1 MTLVRR
7 MPLDELMALPR
18 SVERMFEDPF
28 FRPARWLYREAEL
41 PAVDVRTTPEAV
53 IVEAGLP
60 GLKAEDVEVSVDGD
74 MLTITGSFKK
84 EEEKE
89 EPGYFIRELQRGT
102 FKRVLT
108 LPVPVKTEGAEAHFK
123 DGLLTLT
130 LPKAIEAQPHRIEV
144 TGA

>member
-41 PAVDVRTTPEAV
+41 PALDVRTTAEAV

-74 MLTITGSFKK
+74 VLTITGSFKK

-89 EPGYFIRELQRGT
+89 EPGYFMRELQRGA
-102 FKRVLT
+102 FKRVVT

-130 LPKAIEAQPHRIEV
+130 LPKAVEAQPHKIAV